1 MIVGVIGGSG
11 FIGRHL
17 CNLISNHLE
26 DTLVVWNRK
35 SHGDFLSKEN
45 RETFLDSNEL
55 NLLYQLSWTTI
66 EDENYRQNPQNALF
80 AEATV
85 DLVKSCI
92 KRDLQIIVIGT
103 ASPKIVSE
111 KDEYLKSK
119 EMLRN
124 AILELDKVGV
134 TLVRPTFVFSI
145 EERRPHLFR
154 TFMKWVEEGNNA
166 ADFPINFPK
175 TEIDLVHV
183 KDVAESL
190 YQVAN
195 QLAHH
200 SEVIIASGLSL
211 SVYDAVKTLNQKLS
225 GSVTSTIS
233 VPFSSTSF
241 DSKVATLILNQNT
254 LQFFGL
260 TQIEFLR
267 GSKEGAQTVKKASI

>member
-17 CNLISNHLE
+17 CNLISNHIE
-26 DTLVVWNRK
+26 DTLVVWSRK
-35 SHGDFLSKEN
+35 SHGDFLSKKN
-45 RETFLDSNEL
+45 REAFLDSNEL
-55 NLLYQLSWTTI
+55 NVLYQLSWTTI
-66 EDENYRQNPQNALF
+66 EDGDYRQSPKNALF

-85 DLVKSCI
+85 DLVRSCI
-92 KRDLQIIVIGT
+92 QRGLQIIVIGT
-103 ASPKIVSE
+103 ASPRIISE

-124 AILELDKVGV
+124 AILEMDKVGV

-154 TFMKWVEEGNNA
+154 TFIKWVEDGNNA
-166 ADFPINFPK
+166 TEFPINFPK

-190 YQVAN
+190 YHVAN
-195 QLAHH
+195 QSVHY

-211 SVYDAVKTLNQKLS
+211 SIYEVVQTLKQKLS

-233 VPFSSTSF
+233 VPFSSTPL
-241 DSKVATLILNQNT
+241 DPKVPTLTLNKNT
-254 LQFFGL
+254 LQFFGH
-260 TQIEFLR
+260 TQIEALR
-267 GSKEGAQTVKKASI
+267 SSK

>member
-1 MIVGVIGGSG
+1 VIVGIIGGSG

-26 DTLVVWNRK
+26 DTLVVWSHK

-55 NLLYQLSWTTI
+55 NLLYQLSWTSI
-66 EDENYRQNPQNALF
+66 EDDDYRHSPQNALF

-85 DLVKSCI
+85 DLVRSCI
-92 KRDLQIIVIGT
+92 QRGLQTIVIGT
-103 ASPKIVSE
+103 ASQKMINE

-124 AILELDKVGV
+124 AILELDNVGV

-145 EERRPHLFR
+145 EERRPYLFR
-154 TFMKWVEEGNNA
+154 TFMKWVEQGNNA
-166 ADFPINFPK
+166 EDFPLNFPK

-190 YQVAN
+190 YHVAN

-211 SVYDAVKTLNQKLS
+211 SVYDAVQTLNQRIS
-225 GSVTSTIS
+225 GSVTRTIS
-233 VPFSSTSF
+233 VPFSSTLF
-241 DSKVATLILNQNT
+241 DPKVATSTLNQNT

-260 TQIEFLR
+260 T
-267 GSKEGAQTVKKASI
+267 

>member
-26 DTLVVWNRK
+26 DTLVVWSRK

-66 EDENYRQNPQNALF
+66 EDENYRQSPQNALF

-85 DLVKSCI
+85 DLVRSCI
-92 KRDLQIIVIGT
+92 QRGLQIIVIGT
-103 ASPKIVSE
+103 ASPKIVGE

-183 KDVAESL
+183 EDVAESL
-190 YQVAN
+190 YHVAN

-233 VPFSSTSF
+233 VPFSLTSF
-241 DSKVATLILNQNT
+241 DPKVATSTLNQNT

-267 GSKEGAQTVKKASI
+267 GNKESAQTVKRS